1 MRVFSSVALCL
12 IVFLSSASSA
22 QVTRDRAKT
31 WEFGALVFGSSS
43 ESLNGESGSGLDID
57 SETGWGFTGAYNFTN
72 RFAVMGELSWVR
84 PRYQAEFVPE
94 NGGLETINARL
105 DISNFQV
112 KGVFNLLDGPITPFI
127 EGGLGW
133 TRVDSNIISSP
144 PITGCW
150 WDPWW
155 GYICDTFFNTYSD
168 TRTSFSYA
176 GGLRWEFTS
185 EWSVRASYGV
195 VELDTSSNTQDFS
208 MDNWRVD
215 FAWRF

>member
-1 MRVFSSVALCL
+1 MRVFSSAALCL
-12 IVFLSSASSA
+12 IIFLSSASSA

-31 WEFGALVFGSSS
+31 WEFGALVFGTSS
-43 ESLNGESGSGLDID
+43 ESLDGESGSGLDID

-84 PRYQAEFVPE
+84 PRYQADFVPE

-112 KGVFNLLDGPITPFI
+112 KGVFNFIDGPITPFI

-155 GYICDTFFNTYSD
+155 GYVCDTFFNTYSD
-168 TRTSFSYA
+168 TRTSYSYA
-176 GGLRWEFTS
+176 GGLRWEFTP
-185 EWSVRASYGV
+185 EWSIRASYGV
-195 VELDTSSNTQDFS
+195 IELDTSSNTQDFT